1 MKVNFI
7 SKHKIM
13 FTKET
18 YKVYK
23 LQVVCYICQKIYEG
37 EKRKKKNRK
46 KSLTY
51 SLSSI
56 RIILILYGKKKW
68 TTLAILGLQIH
79 KTFIV
84 NVA

>member
-37 EKRKKKNRK
+37 GKKKKNRK

-56 RIILILYGKKKW
+56 RIILILYGKKNGQLW
-68 TTLAILGLQIH
+68 QH
-79 KTFIV
+79 
-84 NVA
+84 